1 MMFCLDGDEITTRD
15 KKRLKK
21 ERKQKKAKEKMH
33 AIEFEIRSNSY
44 SLRSKF
50 DLCPKLHYELTR

>member
-1 MMFCLDGDEITTRD
+1 
-15 KKRLKK
+15 
-21 ERKQKKAKEKMH
+21 MH